1 MNILYTTTF
10 NDKLFNATG
19 RGMITS
25 FIHCRT
31 EGDML
36 ISHEGVELPKHRKF
50 IEYDLSQDEFLNRW
64 LKENEDIIPAALGG
78 KFEGK
83 FENKFRYRASQWF
96 RKIPTLKKA
105 MEYDYDAIVFVDS
118 DVVFKFGIHKGN
130 KVSLTSNYVSE
141 VFGDNGVFC
150 HYGKGRRAKNLG
162 VECGFVGFHMTN
174 GGREFLEIVIDI
186 FDSGKF
192 REYERWDDSYI
203 FGEVIKSHPEIK
215 VNDLVENELECDVVE
230 RGIFDS
236 FITHDKGV
244 HWREHGFESP
254 S

>member
-1 MNILYTTTF
+1 
-10 NDKLFNATG
+10 
-19 RGMITS
+19 
-25 FIHCRT
+25 
-31 EGDML
+31 ML

-130 KVSLTSNYVSE
+130 KVSLT
-141 VFGDNGVFC
+141 
-150 HYGKGRRAKNLG
+150 
-162 VECGFVGFHMTN
+162 
-174 GGREFLEIVIDI
+174 
-186 FDSGKF
+186 
-192 REYERWDDSYI
+192 
-203 FGEVIKSHPEIK
+203 
-215 VNDLVENELECDVVE
+215 
-230 RGIFDS
+230 
-236 FITHDKGV
+236 
-244 HWREHGFESP
+244 
-254 S
+254 